1 MLSPALTANHTM
13 DSRLRLGR
21 CTIYAIMGAELHGI
35 NWLNPNI
42 SLHIYKIFV
51 LPRILYGL
59 EAIDFNPAN
68 TARLEMAH
76 KAMISNIQGL
86 PNRTAIPALYLLSG
100 MLSMEALIDRSR
112 LCMIPQMARNPTLY
126 DIIHRQIAVKDH
138 KSNYNV
144 LYNSWVIEMQ
154 SILQKYSLSY
164 LVDLIRSRFSKESR
178 KRWLMKLSY
187 DNGRCKLRRRPSTKH
202 QHPSWTSRTQTSLT
216 YCGTRQRQT
225 QGTSAEPA
233 SMLRCWLVC
242 TYYKRIGRPSSRLV
256 TLCKDREEDMM
267 YFLTS
272 CRHTID
278 DRDPWLKAALSH
290 IPLVFKD
297 HPHNWSVQELA
308 HLVLEPSHPTVEE
321 KLHLHRD
328 TIHLIEKE
336 TRLMLHS
343 P

>member
-164 LVDLIRSRFSKESR
+164 LVDLIRSRFSKESG
-178 KRWLMKLSY
+178 KR
-187 DNGRCKLRRRPSTKH
+187 
-202 QHPSWTSRTQTSLT
+202 
-216 YCGTRQRQT
+216 
-225 QGTSAEPA
+225 
-233 SMLRCWLVC
+233 
-242 TYYKRIGRPSSRLV
+242 
-256 TLCKDREEDMM
+256 
-267 YFLTS
+267 
-272 CRHTID
+272 
-278 DRDPWLKAALSH
+278 
-290 IPLVFKD
+290 
-297 HPHNWSVQELA
+297 
-308 HLVLEPSHPTVEE
+308 
-321 KLHLHRD
+321 
-328 TIHLIEKE
+328 
-336 TRLMLHS
+336 
-343 P
+343 